1 MKFKDFLNLKDY
13 YIYIDLDGVL
23 CDFKKQFEDI
33 ANKPINEVEKN
44 KIKFWKIINDAG
56 LDFWSK
62 MKWIKNSQKMWDYI
76 KNNFK
81 NIKILSVCSR
91 KKESK
96 IGKKIW
102 VKKEL
107 GNIKGIYVNNP
118 DIKKKYANKKSIL
131 IDDRK
136 DNIRQWK
143 ESGGIGILF
152 QTPEQVISELKKLK

>member
-1 MKFKDFLNLKDY
+1 
-13 YIYIDLDGVL
+13 
-23 CDFKKQFEDI
+23 
-33 ANKPINEVEKN
+33 
-44 KIKFWKIINDAG
+44 
-56 LDFWSK
+56 

-136 DNIRQWK
+136 DNIKQWK

-152 QTPEQVISELKKLK
+152 QTPEQVISELKRLR